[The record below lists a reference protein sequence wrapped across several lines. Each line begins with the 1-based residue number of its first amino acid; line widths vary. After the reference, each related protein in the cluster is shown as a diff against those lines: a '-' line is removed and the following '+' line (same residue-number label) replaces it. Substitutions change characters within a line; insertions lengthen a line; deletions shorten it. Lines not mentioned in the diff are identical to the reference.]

1 MGALTTRKDQK
12 MPKPK
17 IPDFDAHAVVVDD
30 HTGKVI
36 ANFQGLGAEA
46 DAKQHARICAQGG
59 VDHMS
64 STSII
69 IGDAAKKAHKAGR
82 V

>member
-1 MGALTTRKDQK
+1 MSLNAK
-12 MPKPK
+12 
-17 IPDFDAHAVVVDD
+17 PDFDAHAVVVDD

-36 ANFQGLGAEA
+36 ATFQGLGAEA
-46 DAKQHARICAQGG
+46 DARVHVDICKNGG

-64 STSII
+64 SASVIT
-69 IGDAAKKAHKAGR
+69 GKEAAKAAKAGR